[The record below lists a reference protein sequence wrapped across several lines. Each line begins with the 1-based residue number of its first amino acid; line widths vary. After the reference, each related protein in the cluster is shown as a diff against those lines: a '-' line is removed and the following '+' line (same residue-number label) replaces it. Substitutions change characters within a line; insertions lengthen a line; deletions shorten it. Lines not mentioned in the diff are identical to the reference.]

1 MWVSQHFASSALS
14 PGWGALCT
22 CSAQWVC
29 KAGSC
34 STFWSYNLMG
44 SPLYTHYSSFLL
56 LLKLV
61 PGGWL
66 RMCYCGS
73 TGWLENLD
81 SLPLIIHVQEK
92 CKQWCSPIPL
102 VLESSHSSPAFSMW
116 FLCLACCSEAVQQPF
131 GSLSE
136 GKLKI
141 QAYTQ
146 CILGMWQVQCLHT
159 LPSWTC
165 LH

>member
-34 STFWSYNLMG
+34 STFWSYNLIG

-81 SLPLIIHVQEK
+81 SAPTHYPCAGE
-92 CKQWCSPIPL
+92 
-102 VLESSHSSPAFSMW
+102 M
-116 FLCLACCSEAVQQPF
+116 
-131 GSLSE
+131 
-136 GKLKI
+136 
-141 QAYTQ
+141 
-146 CILGMWQVQCLHT
+146 
-159 LPSWTC
+159 
-165 LH
+165 